1 MYLQSN
7 LIPKIENVS
16 KLKKLEYLNLALN
29 NIETIENLE
38 GCESLNKVDLT
49 VNFISQITSI
59 ETLKKNEFLRDLYLT
74 GNPCTDFEGYREYV
88 VATLTQL
95 THLDGKEISKSERIE
110 AVQSYGNVKAKIIRQ
125 QKEYLKKKQKEKEAK
140 ELDENQPGFNKQ
152 WYTDTE
158 NAHLQ
163 KEEEKVIKCF

>member
-1 MYLQSN
+1 M
-7 LIPKIENVS
+7 
-16 KLKKLEYLNLALN
+16 
-29 NIETIENLE
+29 
-38 GCESLNKVDLT
+38 
-49 VNFISQITSI
+49 
-59 ETLKKNEFLRDLYLT
+59 
-74 GNPCTDFEGYREYV
+74 
-88 VATLTQL
+88 ATLTQL